1 MAVNNSIAAKKL
13 PDDRTVEYQ
22 VGDESVKLSP
32 TIVRSFL
39 TNGNGQ
45 VTDQEVT
52 MFINLCRYQHLNPF
66 LREAYLIKFGN
77 QPATIVTGKDAI
89 MKRAMRNPAYAGQQA
104 GVVILHPESGELENR
119 MGSLVMKGEQL
130 VGGWAKVYVKG
141 YQVPIETAVSFD
153 EYVGLKNDGT
163 INGQWAKKPATM
175 IRKVALTQ
183 ALREA
188 FPEDL
193 GGLYAP
199 EEMGDAAATI
209 DADPQQVAPI
219 VIDEQQQPPQPIAEP
234 QEQPLMP
241 EQQTLE
247 DLANF

>member
-1 MAVNNSIAAKKL
+1 MAVNNSIAARQQI
-13 PDDRTVEYQ
+13 PADRTVEYQ
-22 VGDESVKLSP
+22 VGDESIKLSP
-32 TIVRSFL
+32 SIVRNFL
-39 TNGNGQ
+39 TSGNGA

-89 MKRAMRNPAYAGQQA
+89 LKRAMRNPAYAGQQA
-104 GVVILHPESGELENR
+104 GVVIYNSETGELENR

-141 YQVPIETAVSFD
+141 YQVPIESAVSFD

-209 DADPQQVAPI
+209 DADPQQAAPI
-219 VIDEQQQPPQPIAEP
+219 VIDDQPQPAPEP
-234 QEQPLMP
+234 QEQPPMP
-241 EQQTLE
+241 EQTTIDDLE
-247 DLANF
+247 NF

>member
-1 MAVNNSIAAKKL
+1 MAVNNSIAQNALKEKAI
-13 PDDRTVEYQ
+13 EYSTAS
-22 VGDESVKLSP
+22 GDNVKLSP
-32 TIVRSFL
+32 SIVRNFL
-39 TNGNGQ
+39 TNGNGN
-45 VTDQEVT
+45 VSDQEVAY
-52 MFINLCRYQHLNPF
+52 FINLCKYQRLNP
-66 LREAYLIKFGN
+66 LIKEAYLIKYGN

-89 MKRAMRNPAYAGQQA
+89 LKRAMRNPAYAGQQA
-104 GVVILHPESGELENR
+104 GVVIYNAETGELENR

-141 YQVPIETAVSFD
+141 YTVPIETAVSFD

-163 INGQWAKKPATM
+163 VNGQWAKKPATM

-209 DADPQQVAPI
+209 DADPQQAAPI
-219 VIDEQQQPPQPIAEP
+219 VIDDQPQPAPEP
-234 QEQPLMP
+234 QEAPMQMQ
-241 EQQTLE
+241 EQTTID
-247 DLANF
+247 DLADF

>member
-1 MAVNNSIAAKKL
+1 MAVNNSIAARQQI
-13 PDDRTVEYQ
+13 PADRTVEYQ
-22 VGDESVKLSP
+22 VGDESIKLSP
-32 TIVRSFL
+32 SIVRNFL
-39 TNGNGQ
+39 TSGNGA

-89 MKRAMRNPAYAGQQA
+89 LKRAMRNPAYAGMQA
-104 GVVILHPESGELENR
+104 GVIIYCAETGEFENR
-119 MGSLVMKGEQL
+119 MGALVLKDEQL
-130 VGGWAKVYVKG
+130 VGGWAKVFVKG
-141 YQVPIETAVSFD
+141 YQVPIESAVSFD

-175 IRKVALTQ
+175 IRKVAMTQ

-199 EEMGDAAATI
+199 EEMGEAGAAVE
-209 DADPQQVAPI
+209 ADPQQAAPI
-219 VIDEQQQPPQPIAEP
+219 VIDEQPPAPEP
-234 QEQPLMP
+234 QEAPMQMQ
-241 EQQTLE
+241 EQTTID
-247 DLANF
+247 DLADF